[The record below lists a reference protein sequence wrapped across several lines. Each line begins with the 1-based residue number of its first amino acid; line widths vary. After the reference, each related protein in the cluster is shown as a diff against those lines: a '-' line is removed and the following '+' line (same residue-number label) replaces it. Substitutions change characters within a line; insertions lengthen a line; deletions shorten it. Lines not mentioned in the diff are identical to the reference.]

1 MDIQIMGINDRC
13 EYIPKWIN
21 EIGKSYLLLTELP
34 ITNDTARS
42 VFSLL
47 NSREEKYFSSENKF
61 IERVNNY
68 FDGKFGFKV
77 NPMIL
82 DLIYRTK
89 DNYVLCH
96 PIGCID
102 EFNYEN
108 KEVDNILRFNR
119 SVAITNNVLKV
130 LKNHQETIDS
140 KILEINGI
148 FEKLS
153 NNEYLRSAY
162 ARGNKIKF
170 LEQMLEYYF
179 LYSCPKMKE
188 SKPDISKKVLEEMI
202 NVSFDYSKDEKVYI
216 NPLTFAKS
224 YYKIKGLINPQKVN
238 ILVGEPHR
246 LFLEHFLMQKFP
258 EVSSTSRTLD
268 FLKTDENTPNIIND
282 IRISEQ
288 ERLIH

>member
-1 MDIQIMGINDRC
+1 MNIQITGMNDRC
-13 EYIPKWIN
+13 ETAPKWIN

-34 ITNDTARS
+34 LTQDTAIS

-47 NSREEKYFSSENKF
+47 NNRAEKYFSAESSFTEY
-61 IERVNNY
+61 VNNY
-68 FDGKFGFKV
+68 FNDNFGFKV

-82 DLIYRTK
+82 DLIYRAK
-89 DNYVLCH
+89 DSYIFCY

-102 EFNYEN
+102 KFNYEN
-108 KEVDNILRFNR
+108 KEVDNLLRFNR
-119 SVAITNNVLKV
+119 SVAITNNALMVLKDYQ
-130 LKNHQETIDS
+130 KTIDS
-140 KILEINGI
+140 KILKINST
-148 FEKLS
+148 FEKLG
-153 NNEYLRSAY
+153 NDEYLRSAY

-179 LYSCPKMKE
+179 LYSCPEIKE
-188 SKPDISKKVLEEMI
+188 TKIGISKEVLEEMI
-202 NVSFDYSKDEKVYI
+202 NVSFNYAKDEKVYI

-224 YYKIKGLINPQKVN
+224 YYKIKGSINPQKVN

-246 LFLEHFLMQKFP
+246 IFLEHFLRQKFP
-258 EVSSTSRTLD
+258 QVSSTSRTLD